1 MGVYFTRENEE
12 VDLALSQLCGQDD
25 DGDGKV
31 QFSTYWERV
40 PGINSRVSFY
50 LCIKMYKIILKIW
63 FPGSPESDQQKA
75 FFEREGFR
83 LISLCGYS
91 VRNVS

>member
-1 MGVYFTRENEE
+1 

-31 QFSTYWERV
+31 KFSTYWERV
-40 PGINSRVSFY
+40 PGINSRVMAIFQLY
-50 LCIKMYKIILKIW
+50 IIFVIVTKIW
-63 FPGSPESDQQKA
+63 FPGSPESDQQKT

-91 VRNVS
+91 VRNV